1 MNIELFL
8 ILFVLFYFFL
18 FFFLID
24 KLRDEIKTE
33 NIGRRKA
40 TAEAMQATALG
51 KSLNNEIERLK
62 VSLDAS
68 EKSKHRLQAMF
79 DDAKQIASDMKR
91 QLKLGALFVFLVV
104 VHPSKCIDGTVI

>member
-1 MNIELFL
+1 M
-8 ILFVLFYFFL
+8 FFL
-18 FFFLID
+18 D

-104 VHPSKCIDGTVI
+104 VHPTLKMY